1 MSKNKVS
8 SIGIKNVV
16 IDTFIYGVCQSL
28 VRVLNFITFPLLA
41 RHFSISD
48 YGKFDFAMVT
58 VSLIVIACIFGQDA
72 ALARYFFDFKN
83 KDDKKAVISQSLI
96 IQLIF
101 MFICILALIF
111 AMAPLASV
119 GYLNHFSKI
128 ELLLLCLQIPF
139 FLLINFAQN
148 ILKCSFE
155 FQISTIAL
163 WKFTPKF

>member
-16 IDTFIYGVCQSL
+16 IDTLIYGVQSL

-41 RHFSISD
+41 RHFSVSD

-58 VSLIVIACIFGQDA
+58 VSLIVIACIFGQDL
-72 ALARYFFDFKN
+72 ALARYFLISKD

-101 MFICILALIF
+101 MLVCILTLIF
-111 AMAPLASV
+111 AMAPLASA
-119 GYLNHFSKI
+119 GYLNHFSK
-128 ELLLLCLQIPF
+128 
-139 FLLINFAQN
+139 N
-148 ILKCSFE
+148 
-155 FQISTIAL
+155 
-163 WKFTPKF
+163 